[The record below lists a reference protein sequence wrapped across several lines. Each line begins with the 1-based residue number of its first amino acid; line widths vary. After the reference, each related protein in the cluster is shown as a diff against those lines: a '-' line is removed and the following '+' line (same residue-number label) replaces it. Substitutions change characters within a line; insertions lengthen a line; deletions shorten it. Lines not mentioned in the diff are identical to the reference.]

1 MSQNSSVLKKFNYSL
16 VNFAGSVFVSCMVR
30 EMPFLHYVAIVRK
43 YRLLIRLL
51 GVSGCGNYAICD
63 CSIAGAA
70 EMPVFQYVAPFSG
83 CTMQNIGVI

>member
-1 MSQNSSVLKKFNYSL
+1 
-16 VNFAGSVFVSCMVR
+16 MVR

-43 YRLLIRLL
+43 YQLLIKLL
-51 GVSGCGNYAICD
+51 GFSRCRNYAICNG
-63 CSIAGAA
+63 SVAGAA